1 MVKRSPYLPLF
12 NEDFYNYGFNKVQW
26 IEHLRYSGFEFYLAS
41 KTFAVDV
48 PHHEFLLNIVIMIR
62 SAFATSYKYEFIM
75 RNVEMLRVYRSFLK
89 GIRNNPDRSRQLLC
103 DNNGMII
110 LGCMI
115 IFSYYNISISVLDC
129 KLVIVY

>member
-1 MVKRSPYLPLF
+1 MVKKSPYLPLF

-26 IEHLRYSGFEFYLAS
+26 IEHLRYSGFEFYLAG

-48 PHHEFLLNIVIMIR
+48 PHHEFILNYRIMIR
-62 SAFATSYKYEFIM
+62 SALATSYKYQFIM

-89 GIRNNPDRSRQLLC
+89 GIRRNPDRSRHLLC

-110 LGCMI
+110 LD
-115 IFSYYNISISVLDC
+115 FS
-129 KLVIVY
+129 